1 MKSKKVSFVLQ
12 DHWNDVIHYVE
23 RKLDVSMEVTP
34 RGILFTADEEE
45 ADSVLEEIT
54 TNSNLSERLNLK
66 HSLEQNLDVDV
77 SLVSVLIASNSSIKK
92 VELV

>member
-1 MKSKKVSFVLQ
+1 
-12 DHWNDVIHYVE
+12 
-23 RKLDVSMEVTP
+23 MEVTP

-77 SLVSVLIASNSSIKK
+77 SLVSVLISSNSSIKK

>member
-1 MKSKKVSFVLQ
+1 MKSKKVLFVLQ

-45 ADSVLEEIT
+45 ADSVLE
-54 TNSNLSERLNLK
+54 
-66 HSLEQNLDVDV
+66 
-77 SLVSVLIASNSSIKK
+77 
-92 VELV
+92 